1 MSHSATLWTVAH
13 QTPLSMGFARGEH
26 WSGLPFPSPGNLLD
40 SGIKLESPAP
50 PALAERFFYDS
61 WEGFKNA
68 L

>member
-1 MSHSATLWTVAH
+1 
-13 QTPLSMGFARGEH
+13 MGFARGEH